1 MDSRENDMKKI
12 GLALSGGGTRAMA
25 FHCGVIRWLADTE
38 CLEQVTHISSVSGGS
53 LLTGLILRLSSWKW
67 PSSGHYKVEV
77 LPRVRKSL
85 TEQDL
90 AYQATVRLFNP
101 SNWKYLLSRAN
112 ILAQTIEANWDIN
125 VQLTNLPVQP
135 VWSINGTTAET
146 GRRFR
151 FKKTA
156 VGDYELGYADA
167 VNFKVAEAMAVSAA
181 FPGLIGPFA
190 IKTTDFTWHK
200 RESWGASLESAER
213 KQPPFKHLHLYD
225 GGVYDNLGT
234 EPLFDSGK
242 QKPKDDTDFILVSDA
257 GAPLPRGNLG
267 FSLNPFRMKRIADIM
282 SDQARALRVRSFV
295 SFLQNNPQ
303 GGAYIQIGTSAREK
317 LEAYKQNNPLL
328 VSALLME
335 DWLTSSEATR
345 AANYSTN
352 LSKMNERDF
361 DLLEQHGYETARWN
375 HELFLNLPTTSSNS
389 KA

>member
-1 MDSRENDMKKI
+1 MKKI

-38 CLEQVTHISSVSGGS
+38 RLEQVTHISSVSGGS
-53 LLTGLILRLSSWKW
+53 LLTGLVMRLSSWRW
-67 PSSGHYKVEV
+67 PSSEHYKVEV
-77 LPRVRKSL
+77 LPRVRKIL
-85 TEQDL
+85 TEHDL
-90 AYQATVRLFNP
+90 ASQAAILLLCP

-112 ILAQTIEANWDIN
+112 VLAQTIEANWDIN
-125 VQLTNLPVQP
+125 VRLANLPEQP
-135 VWSINGTTAET
+135 LWSINGTTAET

-167 VNFKVAEAMAVSAA
+167 GNFKVAEAMAVSAA

-190 IKTTDFTWHK
+190 IKTSDFMWHK
-200 RESWGASLESAER
+200 RESWGATIESAEK

-242 QKPKDDTDFILVSDA
+242 QEPKDDADFILVSDA

-303 GGAYIQIGTSAREK
+303 RGAYFQIGTSAREK
-317 LEAYKQNNPLL
+317 LETYKQHNPLL
-328 VSALLME
+328 ISELLTE
-335 DWLTSSEATR
+335 DWLTSSDAAR

-352 LSKMNERDF
+352 LSRMNERDF
-361 DLLEQHGYETARWN
+361 DLLERHGYETAKWN
-375 HELFLNLPTTSSNS
+375 YELFLNIPTTITSSS

>member
-1 MDSRENDMKKI
+1 MRTI

-25 FHCGVIRWLADTE
+25 FHCGVLRWLADME
-38 CLEQVTHISSVSGGS
+38 CFENITHISSVSGGS
-53 LLTGLILRLSSWKW
+53 LLTGLILRLSNWSW
-67 PSSGHYKVEV
+67 PSSAHYKIEV
-77 LPRVRKSL
+77 LPRVRKIL

-90 AYQATVRLFNP
+90 ACQAMVSLSNP

-112 ILAQTIEANWDIN
+112 VLAKTIEDNWDIHAR
-125 VQLTNLPVQP
+125 LANLPEQP
-135 VWSINGTTAET
+135 VWSVNGTTAET

-167 VNFKVAEAMAVSAA
+167 ANFKVADAMAVSAA

-190 IKTTDFTWHK
+190 IKTSDFMWHK
-200 RESWGASLESAER
+200 RESWGATIDFAEKR
-213 KQPPFKHLHLYD
+213 QPPFKHLHLYD

-242 QKPKDDTDFILVSDA
+242 QEPKSDTDFILVSDA

-267 FSLNPFRMKRIADIM
+267 FSLNPFRMKRVADIM

-295 SFLQNNPQ
+295 NFLQNNPQ
-303 GGAYIQIGTSAREK
+303 RGAYIQIGASAREK
-317 LEAYKQNNPLL
+317 LDTYKQHNPLL
-328 VSALLME
+328 TSVLLTE
-335 DWLTSSEATR
+335 NWLTSSDAER
-345 AANYSTN
+345 AAKYSTS
-352 LSKMNERDF
+352 LSRMRESDF
-361 DLLEQHGYETARWN
+361 DLIERHGYETARWN
-375 HELFLNLPTTSSNS
+375 YELFLNLPTTHTSGV